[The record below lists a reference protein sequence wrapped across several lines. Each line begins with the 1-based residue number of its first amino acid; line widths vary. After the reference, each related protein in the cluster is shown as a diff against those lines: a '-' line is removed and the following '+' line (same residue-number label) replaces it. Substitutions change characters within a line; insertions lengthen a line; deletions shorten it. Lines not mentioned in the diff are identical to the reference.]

1 MKAPVEFVEFRVM
14 DLFETFEVSNP
25 ALFKTWVRYL
35 QEYSEETI
43 KSAWKSIVFEC
54 MPRFLP
60 EFKRIAKILDETRY
74 MTEKPKQ
81 IIELKKS
88 EQDQFREVLRSCREG
103 MRDIKQGKI
112 TESEYYEQS
121 AKMYEGWKM
130 YDAADELRRQI

>member
-1 MKAPVEFVEFRVM
+1 MKATREFAERYVK
-14 DLFETFEVSNP
+14 DLFLTFDVENSGL
-25 ALFKTWVRYL
+25 ALYWTEFL
-35 QEYSEETI
+35 MGYSEEAI
-43 KSAWKSIVFEC
+43 KSAWKNIVFEC
-54 MPRFLP
+54 KPRFMP
-60 EFKRIAKILDETRY
+60 ELKRIAKILDETRY

-121 AKMYEGWKM
+121 AKMYEGWQM

>member
-1 MKAPVEFVEFRVM
+1 
-14 DLFETFEVSNP
+14 
-25 ALFKTWVRYL
+25 
-35 QEYSEETI
+35 
-43 KSAWKSIVFEC
+43 
-54 MPRFLP
+54 LP

-121 AKMYEGWKM
+121 AKMYEGWQM

>member
-1 MKAPVEFVEFRVM
+1 MKAPIEFVEFRVM
-14 DLFETFEVSNP
+14 DLFETFEVENP

-43 KSAWKSIVFEC
+43 TSAWKNIVFEC
-54 MPRFLP
+54 KPRFLP

-121 AKMYEGWKM
+121 AKMYEGWQM